1 MHPDVVDF
9 SAIALAA
16 HVLVVAGVGLRVL
29 SRRLPVGTTLAWLL
43 LAFTLPAAGVALYL
57 FIGENRLGQRRGE
70 QWKHIHELYQDWQR
84 RLVERSVVD
93 WEVLHPRARPL
104 ARLGQSISGF
114 PALPGHEVKLL
125 SSWDAFIDALV
136 ADIEGAVSSCHLEF
150 YIWDSPGRV
159 GEIYSALA
167 RAAAR
172 GVTCRVLV
180 DAVGSKPFLASPEAA
195 GLRKVG
201 VRVVAALPVGLL
213 RMLLV
218 RMDLRNHRKLAVID
232 GRVGYAGSANLA
244 DPKHFKREAGV
255 GPWVDAMI
263 RFRGPAVE
271 VLNGTFLQDWE
282 LETREGMTVLET
294 ADIRTVE
301 PAGTAV
307 AQVLPSGPGLQ
318 RENLHEML
326 VALLYAAERELI
338 LTTPYFVPDERML
351 RALESAARRGVAVTL
366 MVPER
371 LDSILVRFA
380 GASAYEL
387 LMEAGMRIFRYRP
400 GLLHTKL
407 VTVDGRIATVGSMN
421 LDMRSLWL
429 NFELSVVLYDQSSV
443 AEIRAL
449 QQAYLADSTEL
460 DLASW
465 RQRPRRH
472 RVGEGVLRL
481 FGPLV

>member
-1 MHPDVVDF
+1 MHPDVIDF

-16 HVLVVAGVGLRVL
+16 HILVVAGVGIRVL
-29 SRRLPVGTTLAWLL
+29 SRHLPVGTTLAWLL
-43 LAFTLPAAGVALYL
+43 LAFALPAVGVALYL

-70 QWKHIHELYQDWQR
+70 QWKQIHEVYQDWQR
-84 RLVERSVVD
+84 RLVERADVD
-93 WEVLHPRARPL
+93 WEVRHSRAQSL

-114 PALPGHEVKLL
+114 PALPGHEVQLL
-125 SSWDAFIDALV
+125 SDWDAFIDALV
-136 ADIEGAVSSCHLEF
+136 ADIEAARSTCHLEF

-159 GEIYSALA
+159 GEVYSALA

-172 GVTCRVLV
+172 GVICRVLV
-180 DAVGSKPFLASPEAA
+180 DAVGSKAFLDSPEAA

-201 VRVVAALPVGLL
+201 VKVVSALPVGLL
-213 RMLLV
+213 RILLV
-218 RMDLRNHRKLAVID
+218 RMDLRNHRKVAVID

-244 DPKHFKREAGV
+244 DPRYFKRDAGT
-255 GPWVDAMI
+255 GPWVDAMV

-282 LETREGMTVLET
+282 LETREGMDVLQT
-294 ADIRTVE
+294 ADIRSVE
-301 PAGTAV
+301 PAGRAV

-366 MVPER
+366 LVPER
-371 LDSILVRFA
+371 LDSVLVRFA
-380 GASAYEL
+380 GASGYTV
-387 LMEAGMRIFRYRP
+387 LMEAGVRIFRYRP
-400 GLLHTKL
+400 GLLHTKT

-429 NFELSVVLYDQSSV
+429 NFELSVVLYDQASV
-443 AEIRAL
+443 GEIRAL
-449 QQAYLADSTEL
+449 QQSYLADSLEL
-460 DLASW
+460 DLATW
-465 RQRPRRH
+465 RRRSRAH
-472 RVGEGVLRL
+472 RIAEGVLRM